1 MKVTD
6 SLVDGHEAVW
16 NLLLSKPGNIS
27 LDTIQ
32 PHRDVPQGRS
42 KLERLIHIN
51 TCISY

>member
-6 SLVDGHEAVW
+6 SLVDGHKAVW
-16 NLLLSKPGNIS
+16 NLLLNKPGNIS

-32 PHRDVPQGRS
+32 PHGDVPQGRS
-42 KLERLIHIN
+42 ILECVIHIN